1 MKLILECQNCGNR
14 VEMEST
20 QVGQQVQ
27 MKRNLIDNDFYIHDV
42 NIEKE
47 GDIDDIDDV
56 DDIETTLNSIRIDC
70 RECGDFIVLEDF

>member
-1 MKLILECQNCGNR
+1 
-14 VEMEST
+14 
-20 QVGQQVQ
+20 